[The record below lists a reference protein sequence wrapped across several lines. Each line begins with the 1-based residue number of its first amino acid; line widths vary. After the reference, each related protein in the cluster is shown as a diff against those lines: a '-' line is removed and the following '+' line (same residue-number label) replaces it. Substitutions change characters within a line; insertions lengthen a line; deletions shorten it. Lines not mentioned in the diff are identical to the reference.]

1 MIFQKNLISGL
12 NKVETAIERIKLL
25 TAGKKVT
32 VAFSGGKDSMTV
44 KTLCDMAGIEYD
56 LRYRVTSM
64 DPPEVIYFI
73 KSQGA
78 KFEYPGTTIW
88 QLVEKHKG
96 FLPMRKA
103 RYCCGP
109 LKEVPPKRGEII
121 LIGVRWAESVKRSK
135 RLMTEHCMKTG
146 GHKLNPIIDWTDAEV
161 WEFHKAFS
169 VPHCSLYD
177 QGYKRIGCIGC
188 PMKSEKLRVIDF
200 QRYPWFREKMIKV
213 IKRTEKLSPSD
224 DKQLRFKADWLH
236 CNIADITDET
246 EL

>member
-44 KTLCDMAGIEYD
+44 KTICDMAGIEYD

-78 KFEYPGTTIW
+78 KFEYPKTTFFKLLEYNKGTVPTA
-88 QLVEKHKG
+88 
-96 FLPMRKA
+96 FA
-103 RYCCGP
+103 RYCCRE
-109 LKEVPPKRGEII
+109 LKETAPEAGGI
-121 LIGVRWAESVKRSK
+121 LMLGIRWAESAKRSK

-146 GHKLNPIIDWTDAEV
+146 GSRLSPIIDWSDAEV
-161 WEFHKAFS
+161 WEFHKAFN

-188 PMKSEKLRVIDF
+188 PLKNKRERERDRE
-200 QRYPWFREKMIKV
+200 RYPWFFEKCDQILN
-213 IKRTEKLSPSD
+213 E
-224 DKQLRFKADWLH
+224 
-236 CNIADITDET
+236 IAKKHGRSETKKYFQDEFLLK
-246 EL
+246 EAQ

>member
-1 MIFQKNLISGL
+1 MIFQKSLISGL

-64 DPPEVIYFI
+64 DAPETIRFI

-78 KFEYPGTTIW
+78 KFEYPGVTIW
-88 QLVEKHKG
+88 ELIRKFKG
-96 FLPMRKA
+96 FLPVRMA

-109 LKEVPPKRGEII
+109 LKEVPPANGEMI
-121 LIGVRWAESVKRSK
+121 LIGVRWAESAKRSK
-135 RLMTEHCMKTG
+135 RLMTEHCMKTNG
-146 GHKLNPIIDWTDAEV
+146 KKLHPIIDWSDADV
-161 WEFHKAFS
+161 WEFHKAFD
-169 VPHCSLYD
+169 VPYCSLYD

-188 PMKSEKLRVIDF
+188 PMKSERERERDF
-200 QRYPWFREKMIKV
+200 QRYPWFREKLI
-213 IKRTEKLSPSD
+213 RLEKELIAKHGCPENAL
-224 DKQLRFKADWLH
+224 KFRADWLH
-236 CNIADITDET
+236 CNVTDIIE
-246 EL
+246 EKE